1 MKDKQAEEIPVSEWI
16 VAGLG
21 AVFVLAI
28 LIMLVRD
35 ALHRDETP
43 PTVAVAVDSTI
54 VLRGSWLV
62 EISATNESGRT
73 AAAVV
78 VEGVLLDEAGTAVE
92 RSETT
97 IDYLPPHSAREMGL
111 YFSRDPGKHRLSVR
125 ATSYQ
130 HP

>member
-1 MKDKQAEEIPVSEWI
+1 MNKKQSQEIPLSEWI

-21 AVFVLAI
+21 VVFVAAI
-28 LIMLVRD
+28 LFMLVRD
-35 ALHRDETP
+35 AFNTDDAP
-43 PTVAVAVDSTI
+43 PTIVVAVDSTI
-54 VLRGSWLV
+54 ALPRSWLV

-78 VEGVLLDEAGTAVE
+78 VEGVLADESGAEVE

-97 IDYLPPHSAREMGL
+97 IDYLPPHSKQAMGL
-111 YFSRDPGKHRLSVR
+111 YFSRDPRKHRLSVR
-125 ATSYQ
+125 AVSYQ